1 MVFEAKRDRDVA
13 ADAVAMLDDM
23 DVDQGGLGCY
33 TISVS
38 EAQFS
43 QPRRA
48 PKPKEE
54 APRSQRELAA
64 AAAKAWGKELPPTD
78 VVQAGDYSAPADC
91 PKALVSNVFDATK
104 TTERDASIETEFGR
118 ECQRFGRVLDAEC
131 LVRGPDAGAL
141 LISFTAVDA
150 ARKCCVAMHGRTFDG
165 RGLRCELWPT
175 GARPARRDRRRRP
188 PSPRAPRP
196 VAVARARV
204 EVVSA
209 PPRPSSRGPVGRRV
223 LRPGARLHR
232 PRRAAPPRRRRRRR
246 TRRRRRRAAG
256 AGAGT
261 RPPRRRRAAGGAPP
275 RQRRGFSATP
285 PAAPASRGRGVD
297 NRPAWMTSGG
307 AAPAP
312 APPPPR
318 PPRPRARRRQP
329 PRVDDEARSARG
341 AAAAHGRAAEAASS
355 RRPRRR
361 RRACAGRP
369 AQTRGGL

>member
-1 MVFEAKRDRDVA
+1 MDDRLKPAAIYIQGLPTSIGNIQVEDICKKAGKIKKIKVYRDAGGVPKGDALVVFEAKRDRDVA

-91 PKALVSNVFDATK
+91 PKALVANVFDATSK
-104 TTERDASIETEFGR
+104 TERDASIETEFGR

-131 LVRGPDAGAL
+131 VLRGPDAGAL

-175 GARPARRDRRRRP
+175 GARPARRDGVRERP
-188 PSPRAPRP
+188 GG
-196 VAVARARV
+196 VAVA
-204 EVVSA
+204 
-209 PPRPSSRGPVGRRV
+209 
-223 LRPGARLHR
+223 LR
-232 PRRAAPPRRRRRRR
+232 
-246 TRRRRRRAAG
+246 
-256 AGAGT
+256 
-261 RPPRRRRAAGGAPP
+261 
-275 RQRRGFSATP
+275 
-285 PAAPASRGRGVD
+285 
-297 NRPAWMTSGG
+297 
-307 AAPAP
+307 
-312 APPPPR
+312 
-318 PPRPRARRRQP
+318 
-329 PRVDDEARSARG
+329 
-341 AAAAHGRAAEAASS
+341 
-355 RRPRRR
+355 
-361 RRACAGRP
+361 
-369 AQTRGGL
+369 